1 MTSVRVAVEVVAA
14 VLVLLPSAA
23 PQELPAPW
31 GWACDEGLCVKGVT
45 SDTTTSLNQCK
56 LTCGPE
62 SAVWPRPASIE
73 HSSEVAFFLPTNVTR
88 RVSCQDAVCPLLDQ
102 AIDLFLDNLQKYHP
116 DYAGGSA
123 PWEGPWDASIV
134 SHTLDLDVTIWNA
147 DDRLSLETD
156 ESYQLFVTTIADKT
170 NAQVV
175 AATYFGARH
184 ALETLSQL
192 VDYEEGVDA
201 LMVVSA
207 ATVEDVP
214 AFPYRGILL
223 DTSRNF
229 FSENVGV
236 RILPGLNAC
245 KLTCGPFGSLWPR
258 PTGVTRIGNEVLER
272 EVRLDI
278 TVSGAATRLSLET
291 PEAYTL
297 DITPRGTVISVT
309 ILASN
314 YFGARHALETLS
326 QLIAFD
332 DHEGLMQ
339 IVSSAALT
347 DAPAFKYR
355 GILLDTSRNFFSVRA
370 IERTL
375 DAMAANKLN
384 TFHWHITDSH
394 SFPMF
399 LESLPKMAFY
409 GAYSSRQV
417 YFPTDILHLVEYGR
431 VRGIRVLPEFDAPA
445 HVGNGWQWAEAD
457 GLGRLAVCVNQE
469 PWQSYCVEPPCGQLN
484 VVNDNTYIVL
494 GQIYKE
500 MVRLFGPLDLFH
512 YGGDEVNLNCW
523 NTTEEIVKHM
533 EEQGQGRSAD
543 AFYKLWSDFQASS
556 YGLLT
561 TANGGKQIPGILW
574 TSHLTEEGRA
584 DQYLDKDHYIIQIW
598 TTGTDKLIGELL
610 QKKFRVIFSNYDH
623 WYLDC
628 GFGAWVGEGNNW
640 CSPYKGWQKV
650 YDNSPHAIATN
661 LTGSPQAD
669 LILGGE
675 AALWSE
681 QVDEMTLDSRL
692 WPRGAAL
699 AERLWT
705 NPSHNWEPAET
716 RLIHQRQR
724 MVARG
729 IRADRI
735 QPQWCH
741 QNEGLCYI

>member
-1 MTSVRVAVEVVAA
+1 MEGVRWRTEPTLILLVG
-14 VLVLLPSAA
+14 VLLPLLHPAGVSATFS
-23 PQELPAPW
+23 LPGPW
-31 GWACDEGLCVKGVT
+31 GWACVNETCVK
-45 SDTTTSLNQCK
+45 Q
-56 LTCGPE
+56 
-62 SAVWPRPASIE
+62 
-73 HSSEVAFFLPTNVTR
+73 
-88 RVSCQDAVCPLLDQ
+88 
-102 AIDLFLDNLQKYHP
+102 
-116 DYAGGSA
+116 
-123 PWEGPWDASIV
+123 
-134 SHTLDLDVTIWNA
+134 
-147 DDRLSLETD
+147 
-156 ESYQLFVTTIADKT
+156 
-170 NAQVV
+170 
-175 AATYFGARH
+175 
-184 ALETLSQL
+184 
-192 VDYEEGVDA
+192 
-201 LMVVSA
+201 
-207 ATVEDVP
+207 
-214 AFPYRGILL
+214 
-223 DTSRNF
+223 
-229 FSENVGV
+229 ENTAV
-236 RILPGLNAC
+236 RIYPGLNTC

-258 PTGVTRIGNEVLER
+258 PTGLTRVGNETANFLLEKLTLEGIRSPTEEVKSLVTQAFDIFKANVAKELPEGGSRPEEMGPHHQEVLDR

-297 DITPRGTVISVT
+297 DITPRGKVVSVT

-314 YFGARHALETLS
+314 YFGARHAFETLS

-332 DHEGLMQ
+332 DQEGLLQ

-347 DAPAFKYR
+347 DSPAFKYR
-355 GILLDTSRNFFSVRA
+355 GILLDTSRNFFSVKS

-394 SFPMF
+394 SFPMV

-417 YFPTDILHLVEYGR
+417 YHPTDILHLVEYGR

-445 HVGNGWQWAEAD
+445 HVGNGWQWGEAD
-457 GLGRLAVCVNQE
+457 GLGKLAVCVNQE

-484 VVNDNTYIVL
+484 IVNDNTYIVL

-533 EEQGQGRSAD
+533 EEQGRGRDAD
-543 AFYKLWSDFQASS
+543 AYYKLWSDFQASS

-561 TANGGKQIPGILW
+561 TANSGRQIPGILW

-661 LTGSPQAD
+661 LTGSPQSD

-724 MVARG
+724 LVARG
-729 IRADRI
+729 IKADRI

>member
-1 MTSVRVAVEVVAA
+1 MEGVRWRTEPILILLMGA
-14 VLVLLPSAA
+14 LVPLLLPPGVSATFR
-23 PQELPAPW
+23 LPGPW
-31 GWACDEGLCVKGVT
+31 GWACVNETCVK
-45 SDTTTSLNQCK
+45 Q
-56 LTCGPE
+56 
-62 SAVWPRPASIE
+62 
-73 HSSEVAFFLPTNVTR
+73 
-88 RVSCQDAVCPLLDQ
+88 
-102 AIDLFLDNLQKYHP
+102 
-116 DYAGGSA
+116 
-123 PWEGPWDASIV
+123 
-134 SHTLDLDVTIWNA
+134 
-147 DDRLSLETD
+147 
-156 ESYQLFVTTIADKT
+156 
-170 NAQVV
+170 
-175 AATYFGARH
+175 
-184 ALETLSQL
+184 
-192 VDYEEGVDA
+192 
-201 LMVVSA
+201 
-207 ATVEDVP
+207 
-214 AFPYRGILL
+214 
-223 DTSRNF
+223 
-229 FSENVGV
+229 ENTGV
-236 RILPGLNAC
+236 RIYPGLNTC

-258 PTGVTRIGNEVLER
+258 PTGVTRVGNETANFLLEKLILEGIRSPTEEVKGLVTQAFDLFKGNVAKELPEGGSRPEQMGPHQQEVLNR

-278 TVSGAATRLSLET
+278 TVSGAVTRLSLET

-297 DITPRGTVISVT
+297 DITPRETVISVT

-332 DHEGLMQ
+332 DQEGLLQ

-347 DAPAFKYR
+347 DSPAFKYR
-355 GILLDTSRNFFSVRA
+355 GILLDTSRNFFSVKS

-417 YFPTDILHLVEYGR
+417 YYPTDILHLVEYGR

-445 HVGNGWQWAEAD
+445 HVGNGWQWGEAD
-457 GLGRLAVCVNQE
+457 GLGKLAVCVNQE

-484 VVNDNTYIVL
+484 IVNDNTYIVL

-533 EEQGQGRSAD
+533 EEQGRGRDAD
-543 AFYKLWSDFQASS
+543 AYYKLWSDFQASS

-561 TANGGKQIPGILW
+561 TANSGRQIPGILW

-661 LTGSPQAD
+661 LTGSLQAD

-705 NPSHNWEPAET
+705 NPSHNWQPAET

-724 MVARG
+724 LVARG
-729 IRADRI
+729 IKADRI

>member
-201 LMVVSA
+201 LM
-207 ATVEDVP
+207 
-214 AFPYRGILL
+214 
-223 DTSRNF
+223 
-229 FSENVGV
+229 
-236 RILPGLNAC
+236 
-245 KLTCGPFGSLWPR
+245 
-258 PTGVTRIGNEVLER
+258 
-272 EVRLDI
+272 
-278 TVSGAATRLSLET
+278 
-291 PEAYTL
+291 
-297 DITPRGTVISVT
+297 
-309 ILASN
+309 
-314 YFGARHALETLS
+314 
-326 QLIAFD
+326 
-332 DHEGLMQ
+332 